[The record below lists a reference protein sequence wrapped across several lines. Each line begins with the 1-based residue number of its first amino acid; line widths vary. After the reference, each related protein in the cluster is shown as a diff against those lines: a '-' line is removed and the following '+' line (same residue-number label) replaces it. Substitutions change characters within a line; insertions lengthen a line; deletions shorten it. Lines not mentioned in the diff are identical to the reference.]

1 MKQHI
6 TIEQLRELN
15 LESRNRLLINA
26 DAWNEYKLEHGAFSE
41 HEMCSQ
47 ISIGKMIEI
56 LEQHG
61 EYPNIYIS
69 NNPGVKTWEVQSV
82 PYTDA
87 FEKEELCDALFEAI
101 KTIL

>member
-1 MKQHI
+1 MKQYI
-6 TIEQLRELN
+6 TVKQLGELTEN
-15 LESRNRLLINA
+15 QITKLCTLITDDIGVLLVDTDETIA
-26 DAWNEYKLEHGAFSE
+26 
-41 HEMCSQ
+41 EMTT
-47 ISIGKMIEI
+47 IGKMIEI